1 MKKFAFLLFTMAT
14 CFSLEAQIQTPAPS
28 PFSTLEQKVGLTDV
42 TVKYSRPAMRGRTI
56 FGDLVPYGAIWRT
69 GANQNTVI
77 TFSDDVTVEGK
88 PLKAGDYAIY
98 TRPNEAVWEV
108 FFYTATDNWG
118 NPQEWDASKVA
129 ATVKVETMEIP
140 MPIESFTITIDD
152 LYNNGATLGIMW
164 ENTYVGVDFVVPTVD
179 KAMKSIQETM
189 ANKEDL
195 TANDYFAAGSY
206 YFSEGVNIEQAKEWV
221 DKAVEMDGGKAYW
234 MMRTQSLIYAK
245 MGDKKAAIEA
255 AKRSLAAAQAAGNQD
270 YVKMNKDSLKEWAEM

>member
-1 MKKFAFLLFTMAT
+1 MKKFTLLLCMMSIGFFMK
-14 CFSLEAQIQTPAPS
+14 AQIQTPAPS

-42 TVKYSRPAMRGRTI
+42 TVKYSRPAMKGRKV
-56 FGDLVPYGAIWRT
+56 FGDLVPFDAIWRT
-69 GANQNTVI
+69 GANQNTTI
-77 TFSDDVTVEGK
+77 SFSDDVTVEGK
-88 PLKAGDYAIY
+88 ELKAGTYAIF

-118 NPQEWDASKVA
+118 TPQEWDASKVA
-129 ATVKVETMEIP
+129 ATVKVETMDIP

-152 LYNNGATLGIMW
+152 LHNNGATLGIMW
-164 ENTYVGVDFVVPTVD
+164 ENTYVGVDFTVPTVS
-179 KAMKSIQETM
+179 KATKSIEETM

-206 YFSEGVNIEQAKEWV
+206 YFAEGMNMQQAKEWV
-221 DKAVEMDGGKAYW
+221 DKAVEMGDGSAYW

-245 MGDKKAAIEA
+245 MGDKEAAIEA

-270 YVKMNKDSLKEWAEM
+270 YVKMNKDSLKEWAKM

>member
-1 MKKFAFLLFTMAT
+1 MKKFALLLFAVSL

-28 PFSTLEQKVGLTDV
+28 PSSTLEQKVGLTDV
-42 TVKYSRPAMRGRTI
+42 TVKYSRPAMKGRTI

-77 TFSDDVTVEGK
+77 TFSDDVTVKGK
-88 PLKAGDYAIY
+88 ELKAGSYAIY

-108 FFYTATDNWG
+108 FFYTTTDNWG
-118 NPQEWDASKVA
+118 TPQEWDASKVA

-152 LYNNGATLGIMW
+152 LYSNGATLGIMW

-195 TANDYFAAGSY
+195 QANDYFDAGSY
-206 YFSEGVNIEQAKEWV
+206 YFSEGVNMEQAKEWV

-245 MGDKKAAIEA
+245 MGDKKEAIAA

-270 YVKMNKDSLKEWAEM
+270 YVKMNKDSLKEWAKM

>member
-1 MKKFAFLLFTMAT
+1 MKKFTLLLFAVSL

-28 PFSTLEQKVGLTDV
+28 PSSTLEQKVGLTDV
-42 TVKYSRPAMRGRTI
+42 TVKYSRPAMKGRTI

-77 TFSDDVTVEGK
+77 TFSDDVTVQGK
-88 PLKAGDYAIY
+88 ELKAGSYAIY

-108 FFYTATDNWG
+108 FFYTTTDNWG
-118 NPQEWDASKVA
+118 TPQEWDASKVA
-129 ATVKVETMEIP
+129 ATVKVETEEIP

-152 LYNNGATLGIMW
+152 LYNNGAALGIMW

-195 TANDYFAAGSY
+195 QANDYFAAGSY
-206 YFSEGVNIEQAKEWV
+206 YFSEGVNMEQAKEWV

-245 MGDKKAAIEA
+245 MGDKKEAIAA

-270 YVKMNKDSLKEWAEM
+270 YVKMNKDSLKEWAKM

>member
-1 MKKFAFLLFTMAT
+1 MKKFALLLFMVSL

-77 TFSDDVTVEGK
+77 TFSDDVTVKGK
-88 PLKAGDYAIY
+88 ELKAGSYAIY

-108 FFYTATDNWG
+108 FFYTTTDNWG

-129 ATVKVETMEIP
+129 ATVKVETMDIP

-152 LYNNGATLGIMW
+152 LHNNGAALGIMW

-195 TANDYFAAGSY
+195 KANDYFAAGSY
-206 YFSEGVNIEQAKEWV
+206 YFSEGVNMEQAKEWV
-221 DKAVEMDGGKAYW
+221 NKAVEMDGGKAYW

-245 MGDKKAAIEA
+245 LGNKEAAVEA
-255 AKRSLAAAQAAGNQD
+255 AKKSMAAAQAAGNQD
-270 YVKMNKDSLKEWAEM
+270 YVKMNKDSLKEWAKM

>member
-1 MKKFAFLLFTMAT
+1 MKKFALLLFMVSL

-77 TFSDDVTVEGK
+77 TFSDDVTVKGK
-88 PLKAGDYAIY
+88 ELKAGSYAIY

-108 FFYTATDNWG
+108 FFYTTTDNWG

-129 ATVKVETMEIP
+129 ATVKVETMDIT

-152 LYNNGATLGIMW
+152 LHNNGATLGIMW

-195 TANDYFAAGSY
+195 KANDYFAAGSY
-206 YFSEGVNIEQAKEWV
+206 YFSEGVNMEQAKEWV
-221 DKAVEMDGGKAYW
+221 NKAVEMDGGKAYW

-245 MGDKKAAIEA
+245 LGNKEAAVEA
-255 AKRSLAAAQAAGNQD
+255 AKKSMAAAQAAGNQD
-270 YVKMNKDSLKEWAEM
+270 YVKMNKDSLKEWAKM

>member
-1 MKKFAFLLFTMAT
+1 MKKFTLLLCMMSIGFLMK
-14 CFSLEAQIQTPAPS
+14 AQIQTPAPS

-42 TVKYSRPAMRGRTI
+42 TVKYSRPAMKGRKV
-56 FGDLVPYGAIWRT
+56 FGDLVPFDAIWRT
-69 GANQNTVI
+69 GANQNTTI
-77 TFSDDVTVEGK
+77 SFSDDVTVEGK
-88 PLKAGDYAIY
+88 ELKAGTYAIF

-118 NPQEWDASKVA
+118 TPQEWDASKVA
-129 ATVKVETMEIP
+129 ATVKVETMDIP

-152 LYNNGATLGIMW
+152 LHNNGATLGIMW
-164 ENTYVGVDFVVPTVD
+164 ENTYVGVDFTVPTVS
-179 KAMKSIQETM
+179 KATKSIEETM

-206 YFSEGVNIEQAKEWV
+206 YFAEGMNMQQAKEWV
-221 DKAVEMDGGKAYW
+221 DKAVEMGDGSAYW

-245 MGDKKAAIEA
+245 MGDKEAAIEA

-270 YVKMNKDSLKEWAEM
+270 YVKMNKDSLQEWAKM

>member
-1 MKKFAFLLFTMAT
+1 MKKFTLLLFAVSI

-28 PFSTLEQKVGLTDV
+28 PSSTLMQKVGLTDV
-42 TVKYSRPAMRGRTI
+42 TVKYSRPAMKGRKI
-56 FGDLVPYGAIWRT
+56 FGDLVPFDAIWRT
-69 GANQNTVI
+69 GANENTTI
-77 TFSDDVTVEGK
+77 TFSDDVTVQDK
-88 PLKAGDYAIY
+88 PLKAGTYAIF

-118 NPQEWDASKVA
+118 TPQEWDASKVA

-152 LYNNGATLGIMW
+152 LHNNGATLGIMW

-179 KAMKSIQETM
+179 KAIKSIEDTM

-206 YFSEGVNIEQAKEWV
+206 YFAEGMNMGQAKEWV

-245 MGDKKAAIEA
+245 MGDKEAAIEA
-255 AKRSLAAAQAAGNQD
+255 AKRSMAAAQAAGNQD
-270 YVKMNKDSLKEWAEM
+270 YVKMNRESLQEWAKM